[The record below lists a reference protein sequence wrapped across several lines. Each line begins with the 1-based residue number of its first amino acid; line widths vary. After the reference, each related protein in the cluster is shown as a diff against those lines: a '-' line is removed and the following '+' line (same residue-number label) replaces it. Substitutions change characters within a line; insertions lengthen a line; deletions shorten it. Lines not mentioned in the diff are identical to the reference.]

1 MIISSLYLLNIIWN
15 IIISLQNKNKYMKA
29 VVSIIMGSTSDMPV
43 MKKAAEFL
51 NDMEIPFEINA
62 LSAHRTPEMVEDF
75 ASNAHSNGIK
85 VIIAGA
91 GGAAHLPG
99 VVAAFT
105 TVPVIGVPCRSS
117 ISIDGW
123 DSILSILQ
131 MPPGIPVATVGLDG
145 SLNAG
150 ILAAQILSTDNQ
162 EIHKKVA
169 SYKENLKSK
178 IVKANND
185 LAVHKYKFRTN

>member
-1 MIISSLYLLNIIWN
+1 
-15 IIISLQNKNKYMKA
+15 MKA
-29 VVSIIMGSTSDMPV
+29 KVSIIMGSTSDMPV
-43 MKKAAEFL
+43 MKKAAEFF
-51 NDMEIPFEINA
+51 NEMEIPFEINA
-62 LSAHRTPEMVEDF
+62 LSAHRTPQMVENF
-75 ASNAHSNGIK
+75 ATNARKNGIK

-145 SLNAG
+145 SLNAA
-150 ILAAQILSTDNQ
+150 ILATQILSTDNEQ
-162 EIHKKVA
+162 IHDKIIT
-169 SYKENLKSK
+169 YKQNLKKK
-178 IVKANND
+178 IIKANED
-185 LAVHKYKFRTN
+185 LSVHDYQFRVK

>member
-1 MIISSLYLLNIIWN
+1 
-15 IIISLQNKNKYMKA
+15 MKA
-29 VVSIIMGSTSDMPV
+29 IVSIIMGRTSDMPV

-51 NDMEIPFEINA
+51 NEMEIPFEINA
-62 LSAHRTPEMVEDF
+62 LSAHRTPQMVEEF
-75 ASNAHSNGIK
+75 ATNARKNGIK

-145 SLNAG
+145 ALNAG
-150 ILAAQILSTDNQ
+150 ILAAQILATDNK
-162 EIHKKVA
+162 EIHAKINN
-169 SYKENLKSK
+169 YKENLKEK
-178 IVKANND
+178 IVKANKD
-185 LAVHKYKFRTN
+185 LEAHEYPFRVQ

>member
-1 MIISSLYLLNIIWN
+1 MGSDSDLPT
-15 IIISLQNKNKYMKA
+15 MKA
-29 VVSIIMGSTSDMPV
+29 AVDILQ
-43 MKKAAEFL
+43 EFGL
-51 NDMEIPFEINA
+51 DTEVCI
-62 LSAHRTPEMVEDF
+62 LSAHRTPNEMIEYAKN
-75 ASNAHSNGIK
+75 ASSNNIK

-105 TVPVIGVPCRSS
+105 TLPVIGVPCRSS

-145 SLNAG
+145 AMNAG
-150 ILAAQILSTDNQ
+150 ILATQILATSDEEISRKFDDYKSTL
-162 EIHKKVA
+162 
-169 SYKENLKSK
+169 KEK
-178 IVKANND
+178 IIKANED
-185 LAVHKYKFRTN
+185 LSVHEFTHRVKNR

>member
-1 MIISSLYLLNIIWN
+1 
-15 IIISLQNKNKYMKA
+15 MKA

-43 MKKAAEFL
+43 MKKAADYL
-51 NDMEIPFEINA
+51 NEMEIPFEINA
-62 LSAHRTPEMVEDF
+62 LSAHRTPEMVKNF
-75 ASNAHSNGIK
+75 AGNARANGIK

-131 MPPGIPVATVGLDG
+131 MPPGIPVATVGVDG
-145 SLNAG
+145 ALNAG
-150 ILAAQILSTDNQ
+150 ILAAQILATDNE
-162 EIHKKVA
+162 EIHKKVHI
-169 SYKENLKSK
+169 YKENLKQK
-178 IVKANND
+178 IVKANTD
-185 LAVHKYKFRTN
+185 LASHEYPFRIQ

>member
-1 MIISSLYLLNIIWN
+1 
-15 IIISLQNKNKYMKA
+15 MKA
-29 VVSIIMGSTSDMPV
+29 IVSIIMGSTSDMPV

-51 NDMEIPFEINA
+51 NEMEIPFEINA
-62 LSAHRTPEMVEDF
+62 LSAHRTPEIVENF
-75 ASNAHSNGIK
+75 ASNAKKNGIK

-150 ILAAQILSTDNQ
+150 ILAAQILSTDND
-162 EIHKKVA
+162 EIHSKML
-169 SYKENLKSK
+169 SYKENLKQK
-178 IVKANND
+178 IVKANAELSD
-185 LAVHKYKFRTN
+185 HTYPFRIH

>member
-1 MIISSLYLLNIIWN
+1 
-15 IIISLQNKNKYMKA
+15 MKA

-62 LSAHRTPEMVEDF
+62 LSAHRVPQLVEEF
-75 ASNAHSNGIK
+75 ATNARNNGIK
-85 VIIAGA
+85 VIFAGA

-145 SLNAG
+145 ALNAG
-150 ILAAQILSTDNQ
+150 ILASQILSTDNE
-162 EIHKKVA
+162 EIHTKISA
-169 SYKENLKSK
+169 YKENLKKK

-185 LAVHKYKFRTN
+185 LKVHKYKFRTN

>member
-1 MIISSLYLLNIIWN
+1 
-15 IIISLQNKNKYMKA
+15 
-29 VVSIIMGSTSDMPV
+29 
-43 MKKAAEFL
+43 
-51 NDMEIPFEINA
+51 MEIPFEINA

-75 ASNAHSNGIK
+75 ATNTRVNGIK

-131 MPPGIPVATVGLDG
+131 MPPGIPVATVGLDA

-150 ILAAQILSTDNQ
+150 ILAAQILSTDNE
-162 EIHKKVA
+162 EIHAKVNF
-169 SYKENLKSK
+169 YKENLKLK
-178 IVKANND
+178 ITKANKD
-185 LAVHKYKFRTN
+185 LKVHEYKFRTN

>member
-1 MIISSLYLLNIIWN
+1 
-15 IIISLQNKNKYMKA
+15 
-29 VVSIIMGSTSDMPV
+29 MPV
-43 MKKAAEFL
+43 MKKAAKFL
-51 NDMEIPFEINA
+51 NEMEIPFEINA
-62 LSAHRTPEMVEDF
+62 LSAHRVPQLVEEF
-75 ASNAHSNGIK
+75 ASSARKNGIK

-145 SLNAG
+145 ALNAG
-150 ILAAQILSTDNQ
+150 ILAAQILATDNE
-162 EIHKKVA
+162 EIHEKVNA
-169 SYKENLKSK
+169 YKENLKLK
-178 IVKANND
+178 ITKANKD
-185 LAVHKYKFRTN
+185 LASHEYSFRVQ

>member
-1 MIISSLYLLNIIWN
+1 
-15 IIISLQNKNKYMKA
+15 MKA
-29 VVSIIMGSTSDMPV
+29 IVSIIMGSTSDMPI

-75 ASNAHSNGIK
+75 ASNARESGIK

-150 ILAAQILSTDNQ
+150 ILAAQILATDNE
-162 EIHKKVA
+162 EIHNKVQT
-169 SYKENLKSK
+169 YRNNLKQK
-178 IVKANND
+178 IVKANNE
-185 LAVHKYKFRTN
+185 LASHTYSFRVQ

>member
-1 MIISSLYLLNIIWN
+1 
-15 IIISLQNKNKYMKA
+15 MKA

-62 LSAHRTPEMVEDF
+62 LSAHRVPQLVEEF
-75 ASNAHSNGIK
+75 ATNARNNGIK

-145 SLNAG
+145 ALNAG
-150 ILAAQILSTDNQ
+150 ILASQILSTDNE
-162 EIHKKVA
+162 EIHTKISA
-169 SYKENLKSK
+169 YKEILKKK

-185 LAVHKYKFRTN
+185 LKVHKYKFRTN

>member
-1 MIISSLYLLNIIWN
+1 
-15 IIISLQNKNKYMKA
+15 MKPI
-29 VVSIIMGSTSDMPV
+29 VSIIMGSTSDMPV
-43 MKKAAEFL
+43 MKKAADFFESI
-51 NDMEIPFEINA
+51 EIPFEINA
-62 LSAHRTPEMVEDF
+62 LSAHRTPDLVEKF
-75 ASNAHSNGIK
+75 ASNAKKNGIK

-105 TVPVIGVPCRSS
+105 SLPVIGVPCRSS

-145 SLNAG
+145 ALNAA
-150 ILAAQILSTDNQ
+150 ILACQILSTGNSDISSKMD
-162 EIHKKVA
+162 EYKK
-169 SYKENLKSK
+169 NLKQK
-178 IVKANND
+178 IQKANND
-185 LAVHKYKFRTN
+185 LKSYKFKYRV

>member
-1 MIISSLYLLNIIWN
+1 
-15 IIISLQNKNKYMKA
+15 MKA

-62 LSAHRTPEMVEDF
+62 LSAHRVPQLVEEF
-75 ASNAHSNGIK
+75 SSNARSNGIK

-131 MPPGIPVATVGLDG
+131 MPPGIPVATVGLDA

-150 ILAAQILSTDNQ
+150 ILAAQILSTDNE
-162 EIHKKVA
+162 EIHAKVNF
-169 SYKENLKSK
+169 YKENLKLK
-178 IVKANND
+178 ITKANKD
-185 LAVHKYKFRTN
+185 LKVYEYKFRTN

>member
-1 MIISSLYLLNIIWN
+1 
-15 IIISLQNKNKYMKA
+15 MKPI
-29 VVSIIMGSTSDMPV
+29 VSIIMGSTSDMPV
-43 MKKAAEFL
+43 MRKAAEFL
-51 NDMEIPFEINA
+51 DKMEIPFEINA
-62 LSAHRTPEMVEDF
+62 LSAHRTPQLVEKF
-75 ASNAHSNGIK
+75 ASNAHANGIR

-105 TVPVIGVPCRSS
+105 TLPVIGVPCRSS

-131 MPPGIPVATVGLDG
+131 MPPGIPVATVGLDAAH
-145 SLNAG
+145 NAG
-150 ILAAQILSTDNQ
+150 ILAAQILATGDEALHAKMVEFKSNM
-162 EIHKKVA
+162 
-169 SYKENLKSK
+169 KEK

-185 LAVHKYKFRTN
+185 LASESFQYRVQ

>member
-1 MIISSLYLLNIIWN
+1 
-15 IIISLQNKNKYMKA
+15 MKA
-29 VVSIIMGSTSDMPV
+29 LVSIIMGSTSDMPV
-43 MKKAAEFL
+43 MKKAADYL
-51 NDMEIPFEINA
+51 NEMEIPFEINA
-62 LSAHRTPEMVEDF
+62 LSAHRTPEMVENF
-75 ASNAHSNGIK
+75 ASNAKTNGIK

-150 ILAAQILSTDNQ
+150 ILAAQILATDNE
-162 EIHKKVA
+162 EIHKKVHT
-169 SYKENLKSK
+169 YKGNLKQK
-178 IVKANND
+178 IVQANTD
-185 LAVHKYKFRTN
+185 LAGHEYSFRVQ

>member
-1 MIISSLYLLNIIWN
+1 
-15 IIISLQNKNKYMKA
+15 MKA
-29 VVSIIMGSTSDMPV
+29 LVSIIMGSTSDMPV

-62 LSAHRTPEMVEDF
+62 LSAHRVPQLVEQF
-75 ASNAHSNGIK
+75 SSNARSNGIK

-131 MPPGIPVATVGLDG
+131 MPPGIPVATVGLDA

-150 ILAAQILSTDNQ
+150 ILAAQILSTDNE
-162 EIHKKVA
+162 EIHANVN
-169 SYKENLKSK
+169 SYKENLKLK
-178 IVKANND
+178 ITEANKD
-185 LAVHKYKFRTN
+185 LKVHEYKFRTN

>member
-1 MIISSLYLLNIIWN
+1 
-15 IIISLQNKNKYMKA
+15 MKA
-29 VVSIIMGSTSDMPV
+29 QVSIIMGSTSDMPV
-43 MKKAAEFL
+43 MKKAAELL
-51 NDMEIPFEINA
+51 NEMEIPFEINA
-62 LSAHRTPEMVEDF
+62 LSAHRTPQMVENF
-75 ASNAHSNGIK
+75 ATNARKNGVK

-145 SLNAG
+145 SLNAA
-150 ILAAQILSTDNQ
+150 ILATQILATDNE
-162 EIHKKVA
+162 EIHNKIMN
-169 SYKENLKSK
+169 YKQNLKKK
-178 IVKANND
+178 IVKANED
-185 LAVHKYKFRTN
+185 LSVHEYKFRA

>member
-1 MIISSLYLLNIIWN
+1 
-15 IIISLQNKNKYMKA
+15 MKP

-62 LSAHRTPEMVEDF
+62 LSAHRVPELVEKF
-75 ASNAHSNGIK
+75 ASNAHANGIK

-99 VVAAFT
+99 VVAAFA

-131 MPPGIPVATVGLDG
+131 MPPGIPVATVGLDAAQ
-145 SLNAG
+145 NAG
-150 ILAAQILSTDNQ
+150 ILAAQILATDND
-162 EIHKKVA
+162 EIHTKIVEYKK
-169 SYKENLKSK
+169 NLKNK
-178 IVKANND
+178 IVKANQD
-185 LAVHKYKFRTN
+185 LKVHEYKFRAN